1 MERRGSTV
9 AKVRWVSTMVAA
21 ILLAIAPRAFSDDS
35 NLPPAGQL
43 VQENLDHLK
52 ADLTSANSTT
62 TNRDEAARRLV
73 SRHTSDADTILT
85 QVLANPGNALDPAK
99 LSIARALADA
109 PDPEPRFEESMASLM
124 GNRTVAEGA
133 AAALGRY
140 AATGNLQAQQRLLAV
155 AQDSALPAAIR
166 DSAIRAL
173 GNVVN
178 QTVANTLVGLLNDPR
193 PAVKLAAND
202 ALIQMTGRADLNHND
217 QGWQQWSVQ
226 HQGLNDVAWR
236 EQVLQSRSAH
246 QESQLRSA
254 TGTETA
260 LKAILDK
267 LYADAQ
273 QRKDEAAVKSLILQ
287 YLSSS
292 DPALRANG
300 IDLVSNAFLGGQTYP
315 TIEAHAKIKELVGD
329 SDPTVR
335 QRAAETLA
343 KLNIEGAL
351 PVLITQAAQEPDPA
365 VERVL
370 VASIGQLRDK
380 RAVGFLEEKLNSPAI
395 VLSVASK
402 TADALDLIASDD
414 PELRAQ
420 VAGQLWN
427 AAQRAANSN
436 RPDGVNLQAIYVQ
449 AMGPLSQASY
459 ASKYLPLLSDPHP
472 ELRIAAFHAMGEL
485 HDPNWAYQMAQ
496 KLSNEGS
503 PQVRIAAI
511 EGLGEIGNFESV
523 ARAIYDESTVANE
536 LDKQV
541 RSKAWDVFQQSLR
554 MAQSASA
561 LQYWVDQLQNQPDR
575 QIVVLEAIINKLQL
589 EAQNAPPDQRKDLL
603 DNIASYQQT
612 AGKTYMDLKNPQRA
626 AALFRQALDHY
637 EPPGQPVNLNQVTL
651 TLVNQLMK
659 ALLDAKEYDQAVR
672 FAREESARNAGA
684 ARGISAAIRNRADEL
699 ATAGGANQDR
709 PINRPAL
716 ADAMKLIDAAQ
727 SDPNLELAPNDKGSL
742 ARIKSDIQDTLAG
755 RRRPFSE

>member
-1 MERRGSTV
+1 
-9 AKVRWVSTMVAA
+9 MVAA
-21 ILLAIAPRAFSDDS
+21 VLLAIAPRAYSADS
-35 NLPPAGQL
+35 TLPPAGQL

-52 ADLTSANSTT
+52 AELTSANSTT
-62 TNRDEAARRLV
+62 TIRDEAARRLV
-73 SRHTSDADTILT
+73 SRHTSDADAILT
-85 QVLANPGNALDPAK
+85 QVLASPGNALDPAK

-109 PDPEPRFEESMASLM
+109 PDPQPRFEESMASLM

-133 AAALGRY
+133 SAALGRY

-155 AQDSALPAAIR
+155 AQDPALPVAIR

-193 PAVKLAAND
+193 PAVGLAAKD
-202 ALIQMTGRADLNHND
+202 ALIQMTGRADLNHDD
-217 QGWQQWSVQ
+217 QGWRQWSAQ

-254 TGTETA
+254 TGTEAA

-287 YLSSS
+287 YLNSS

-365 VERVL
+365 VEQVL

-380 RAVGFLEEKLNSPAI
+380 RAVGFLEQKLNSPLISLA
-395 VLSVASK
+395 VASK
-402 TADALDLIASDD
+402 TADALDLIAADD
-414 PELRAQ
+414 AQLRSQ

-427 AAQRAANSN
+427 AAQYAANSN
-436 RPDGVNLQAIYVQ
+436 RPDGVQLQAIYVQ
-449 AMGPLSQASY
+449 AMGPLSE
-459 ASKYLPLLSDPHP
+459 SKYANDYLRLLSGQSPDD
-472 ELRIAAFHAMGEL
+472 LKVAAFHALGEL

-496 KLSNEGS
+496 KLQNENS
-503 PQVRIAAI
+503 SQVRIAAI
-511 EGLGEIGNFESV
+511 EGLGEIGNFETT
-523 ARAIYDESTVANE
+523 AQPIYEESTDNE
-536 LDKQV
+536 LVKQV
-541 RSKAWDVFQQSLR
+541 RAKAWDVFQRSLR
-554 MAQSASA
+554 TAQSQQA
-561 LQYWVDQLQNQPDR
+561 LKTWIDKLQNQPDR
-575 QIVVLEAIINKLQL
+575 QVIVLEAMINKLQQD
-589 EAQNAPPDQRKDLL
+589 AQTAPPTERKDLL
-603 DNIASYQQT
+603 DNVASYQQT

-626 AALFRQALDHY
+626 AVLFRQALDHY

-659 ALLDAKEYDQAVR
+659 A
-672 FAREESARNAGA
+672 
-684 ARGISAAIRNRADEL
+684 
-699 ATAGGANQDR
+699 
-709 PINRPAL
+709 
-716 ADAMKLIDAAQ
+716 
-727 SDPNLELAPNDKGSL
+727 
-742 ARIKSDIQDTLAG
+742 
-755 RRRPFSE
+755 

>member
-9 AKVRWVSTMVAA
+9 AKVRWVSTVVTA
-21 ILLAIAPRAFSDDS
+21 ILLAIAPRAYSADS
-35 NLPPAGQL
+35 TLPPPDQL
-43 VQENLDHLK
+43 VHENLDHLK

-73 SRHTSDADTILT
+73 SRHTSDADAILT
-85 QVLANPGNALDPAK
+85 QVLASPGNALDPAK
-99 LSIARALADA
+99 LSMARALADA
-109 PDPEPRFEESMASLM
+109 PDPEPRFEEPMASLM

-133 AAALGRY
+133 AAALGRF

-155 AQDSALPAAIR
+155 AQDSALPPAIR

-193 PAVKLAAND
+193 SVGLAAND
-202 ALIQMTGRADLNHND
+202 ALVQMTGRADLNHND
-217 QGWQQWSVQ
+217 QGWRQWSAQ
-226 HQGLNDVAWR
+226 HQGLNDIAWR

-254 TGTETA
+254 TGTEAA

-273 QRKDEAAVKSLILQ
+273 QRKDEVAVKSLILQ
-287 YLSSS
+287 YLNSS

-365 VERVL
+365 VEQVL

-380 RAVGFLEEKLNSPAI
+380 RAVGFLEQKLNSPAI
-395 VLSVASK
+395 ALAVASK
-402 TADALDLIASDD
+402 TADALDLIAADD
-414 PELRAQ
+414 AQLRSQ

-427 AAQRAANSN
+427 AAQHAANSN
-436 RPDGVNLQAIYVQ
+436 RPDGVQLQAIYVQ
-449 AMGPLSQASY
+449 AMGPLSE
-459 ASKYLPLLSDPHP
+459 SKYANDYLRLLSGQSPDD
-472 ELRIAAFHAMGEL
+472 LKVAAFHALGEL
-485 HDPNWAYQMAQ
+485 HDSNWAYQMAQ
-496 KLSNEGS
+496 KLQTENSA
-503 PQVRIAAI
+503 QVRIAAI
-511 EGLGEIGNFESV
+511 EGLGEIGNFETT
-523 ARAIYDESTVANE
+523 AQPIYEESTDNE
-536 LDKQV
+536 LDKRV
-541 RSKAWDVFQQSLR
+541 RAKAWDVFQRSLR
-554 MAQSASA
+554 TAQSQQA
-561 LQYWVDQLQNQPDR
+561 LKTWIDKLQNQPDR
-575 QIVVLEAIINKLQL
+575 QVIVLEAMINKLQQD
-589 EAQNAPPDQRKDLL
+589 AQTAPPTERKDLL
-603 DNIASYQQT
+603 DNVASYQQT

-626 AALFRQALDHY
+626 AVLFHQALDYY
-637 EPPGQPVNLNQVTL
+637 EPPGAPIQPNQVTL

-672 FAREESARNAGA
+672 FAREESARNESAF
-684 ARGISAAIRNRADEL
+684 RGLSAAIRNRADEL

-709 PINRPAL
+709 PINRLAL
-716 ADAMKLIDAAQ
+716 TDATTLIDAAQ
-727 SDPNLELAPNDKGSL
+727 SDPNLKLAPNDKESL

>member
-21 ILLAIAPRAFSDDS
+21 VLLAIAPRAYSADA
-35 NLPPAGQL
+35 NLPTPAQL

-52 ADLTSANSTT
+52 AELTSAGSSTT
-62 TNRDEAARRLV
+62 SRDEAARRLV
-73 SRHTSDADTILT
+73 SRHTSQADAILMD
-85 QVLANPGNALDPAK
+85 VLNSPGNAMDPAK
-99 LSIARALADA
+99 LAIARALADVV
-109 PDPEPRFEESMASLM
+109 DPEPRFEEPMASLM
-124 GNRTVAEGA
+124 GNRAVAEGA

-140 AATGNLQAQQRLLAV
+140 AATGNVQAQQRLIAV

-173 GNVVN
+173 GNVVT

-193 PAVKLAAND
+193 PVSLAAND
-202 ALIQMTGRADLNHND
+202 ALIQMTGRTDLNHND
-217 QGWQQWSVQ
+217 QEWRQWSAQ
-226 HQGLNDVAWR
+226 HQGLNDIAWR
-236 EQVLQSRSAH
+236 EQVLQSRSSH
-246 QESQLRSA
+246 QESQLHSA
-254 TGTETA
+254 TGTEAA

-287 YLSSS
+287 YLNSS

-351 PVLITQAAQEPDPA
+351 PVLITQAAQEPEPA
-365 VERVL
+365 VEQVL
-370 VASIGQLRDK
+370 VTSIGQLRDK
-380 RAVGFLEEKLNSPAI
+380 RAVGFLEQNLNSPLIA
-395 VLSVASK
+395 LAVASK
-402 TADALDLIASDD
+402 TADALDLIAADD
-414 PELRAQ
+414 AQLRSQ
-420 VAGQLWN
+420 VAGQLWK

-436 RPDGVNLQAIYVQ
+436 RPDSVQLQAIYVQ
-449 AMGPLSQASY
+449 AMGPLSESEY
-459 ASKYLPLLSDPHP
+459 AKDYLRLLSGQNPDD
-472 ELRIAAFHAMGEL
+472 LKVAAFHALGEL

-496 KLSNEGS
+496 KLQNENS
-503 PQVRIAAI
+503 AQVRIAAI
-511 EGLGEIGNFESV
+511 EGLGEIGNFE
-523 ARAIYDESTVANE
+523 ATAQPIYDESTDNE
-536 LDKQV
+536 LNKQV
-541 RSKAWDVFQQSLR
+541 RAKAWDVFQRSLR
-554 MAQSASA
+554 TAQSQQVLKSWIDK
-561 LQYWVDQLQNQPDR
+561 LQSQPDR
-575 QIVVLEAIINKLQL
+575 EVIVLEAMINKLQQD
-589 EAQNAPPDQRKDLL
+589 AQNAPPTERKDLL
-603 DNIASYQQT
+603 DSLASYQQT
-612 AGKTYMDLKNPQRA
+612 AGKTYMDLKNPERA
-626 AALFRQALDHY
+626 AVLFREALDHY

-684 ARGISAAIRNRADEL
+684 ARGLSAAIRNRADEL

-709 PINRPAL
+709 PINRL
-716 ADAMKLIDAAQ
+716 TLTDATKLIDAAQ
-727 SDPNLELAPNDKGSL
+727 NEPNLKLAANDKDSL

>member
-1 MERRGSTV
+1 M
-9 AKVRWVSTMVAA
+9 
-21 ILLAIAPRAFSDDS
+21 
-35 NLPPAGQL
+35 
-43 VQENLDHLK
+43 
-52 ADLTSANSTT
+52 
-62 TNRDEAARRLV
+62 
-73 SRHTSDADTILT
+73 
-85 QVLANPGNALDPAK
+85 
-99 LSIARALADA
+99 
-109 PDPEPRFEESMASLM
+109 
-124 GNRTVAEGA
+124 
-133 AAALGRY
+133 
-140 AATGNLQAQQRLLAV
+140 
-155 AQDSALPAAIR
+155 
-166 DSAIRAL
+166 
-173 GNVVN
+173 
-178 QTVANTLVGLLNDPR
+178 
-193 PAVKLAAND
+193 
-202 ALIQMTGRADLNHND
+202 
-217 QGWQQWSVQ
+217 
-226 HQGLNDVAWR
+226 
-236 EQVLQSRSAH
+236 
-246 QESQLRSA
+246 
-254 TGTETA
+254 
-260 LKAILDK
+260 
-267 LYADAQ
+267 
-273 QRKDEAAVKSLILQ
+273 
-287 YLSSS
+287 
-292 DPALRANG
+292 
-300 IDLVSNAFLGGQTYP
+300 
-315 TIEAHAKIKELVGD
+315 
-329 SDPTVR
+329 
-335 QRAAETLA
+335 
-343 KLNIEGAL
+343 
-351 PVLITQAAQEPDPA
+351 
-365 VERVL
+365 
-370 VASIGQLRDK
+370 ASIGQLRDK
-380 RAVGFLEEKLNSPAI
+380 RAVGFLEQKLNSPLISLA
-395 VLSVASK
+395 VASK
-402 TADALDLIASDD
+402 TADALDLIAADD
-414 PELRAQ
+414 AQLRSQ
-420 VAGQLWN
+420 VAAQLWE
-427 AAQRAANSN
+427 AAQHAANSN

-727 SDPNLELAPNDKGSL
+727 SDMNLELAPNDKGSL

>member
-1 MERRGSTV
+1 
-9 AKVRWVSTMVAA
+9 MVAA
-21 ILLAIAPRAFSDDS
+21 ILLAIAPRAYSADLT
-35 NLPPAGQL
+35 LPPAGQL

-73 SRHTSDADTILT
+73 SRHTSDADAILT
-85 QVLANPGNALDPAK
+85 QVLTSPGNALDPAK

-109 PDPEPRFEESMASLM
+109 PDPEPRFEEPMATLM
-124 GNRTVAEGA
+124 GNRTLAEGA

-140 AATGNLQAQQRLLAV
+140 AATGNLPAQQRLLAV
-155 AQDSALPAAIR
+155 AQDSALTPTIR

-178 QTVANTLVGLLNDPR
+178 QRVANMLVGLLNDPR
-193 PAVKLAAND
+193 PAVGLAAKD

-217 QGWQQWSVQ
+217 QGWRQWSAQ

-254 TGTETA
+254 TGTEAA

-287 YLSSS
+287 YLNSS
-292 DPALRANG
+292 DRALRANG
-300 IDLVSNAFLGGQTYP
+300 IDLVSNAFLGGQPYP

-365 VERVL
+365 VEQVL
-370 VASIGQLRDK
+370 VASIGRLRDK
-380 RAVGFLEEKLNSPAI
+380 RAVGFLEQQLNSISIAPP
-395 VLSVASK
+395 VASAV
-402 TADALDLIASDD
+402 ADALDLIAADD
-414 PELRAQ
+414 AGLRTQ

-436 RPDGVNLQAIYVQ
+436 RPDGVKLEAIYVQ
-449 AMGPLSQASY
+449 AMGPLSEPGY
-459 ASKYLPLLSDPHP
+459 ATQYRKLLDDPNID
-472 ELRIAAFHAMGEL
+472 LKIAAFHALGEL

-496 KLSNEGS
+496 KLQTDPS
-503 PQVRIAAI
+503 PMVRIAAI

-523 ARAIYDESTVANE
+523 ARAIYDESTAANE

-541 RSKAWDVFQQSLR
+541 RAKAWDVFQQSLR
-554 MAQSASA
+554 KAQSASA

-575 QIVVLEAIINKLQL
+575 QIVVLEAMINKLQQD
-589 EAQNAPPDQRKDLL
+589 AQNAPPDQRKDLL
-603 DNIASYQQT
+603 DNLASYQQT
-612 AGKTYMDLKNPQRA
+612 AGKTYMDLNHPERA
-626 AALFRQALDHY
+626 AVLFREALDHY

-684 ARGISAAIRNRADEL
+684 ARGLTAAIRNRVDEL
-699 ATAGGANQDR
+699 ATAGGVNPGS
-709 PINRPAL
+709 PINRSAL

-727 SDPNLELAPNDKGSL
+727 HEPNLELGPYDSGML
-742 ARIKSDIQDTLAG
+742 ARTKTAIEDTLAG
-755 RRRPFSE
+755 RRRPYSE